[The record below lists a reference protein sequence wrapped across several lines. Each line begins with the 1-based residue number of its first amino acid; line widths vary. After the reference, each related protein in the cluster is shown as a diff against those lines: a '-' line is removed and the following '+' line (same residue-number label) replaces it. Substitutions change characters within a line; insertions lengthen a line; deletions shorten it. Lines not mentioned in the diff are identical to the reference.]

1 MNFLKK
7 GAYQLPAVKRLSDMQ
22 ENTGI
27 DKDNSNTSH
36 FLADGSMVEEENV
49 YSEKN
54 ALEQAIEKEKAE
66 LFSVL
71 QEEIE
76 DDEITDIEWDGWH
89 LWITKLGVGCYRS
102 DKVLDDEFVNRMA
115 IRLSNIMKVNFSR
128 MNPVLE
134 ANTEL
139 LRISIWHES
148 RCGRKSIAI
157 RKIPKRLRFGHE
169 QLIADSY
176 APPSIISLIE
186 NCVTAHMNIVIGGL
200 PHAGKTELLKYL
212 STYIPASE
220 KAGVYED
227 NQEIHYRDIN
237 PGKKCV
243 EFHVDENFTYADV
256 IKAGLR
262 HNVDWEL
269 LSESRGSEVLE
280 LLNALSNGGYCLTTM
295 HLNDVTRLPDR
306 MYNMI
311 GENVSERFINNIYR
325 FIDVGI
331 IVECDNKQQR
341 RIKQLAFFTR
351 TERKNMCH
359 LFFDEGELTRK
370 PIPEEMLKRFQR
382 YGIDNPLN

>member
-1 MNFLKK
+1 MFLLYVLLGGGFRTQINFL
-7 GAYQLPAVKRLSDMQ
+7 
-22 ENTGI
+22 
-27 DKDNSNTSH
+27 DNNSK
-36 FLADGSMVEEENV
+36 AEENAF
-49 YSEKN
+49 SQKN
-54 ALEQAIEKEKAE
+54 TLEQAIEKEKAQ

-71 QEEIE
+71 SEEIE
-76 DDEITDIEWDGWH
+76 DETITDIEWDGWN

-102 DKVLDDEFVNRMA
+102 DKVLDDEFVSRMA

-157 RKIPKRLRFGHE
+157 RKIPTYIRFNHDT
-169 QLIADSY
+169 LIESGY
-176 APPSIISLIE
+176 APEKLINLLE
-186 NCVTAHMNIVIGGL
+186 NCTRAHMNCVIGGL

-212 STYIPASE
+212 STYIPAAE

-243 EFHVDENFTYADV
+243 EFHVDDDFTYADV

-269 LSESRGSEVLE
+269 LSEARGPEVLE

-351 TERKNMCH
+351 TEKINSCH
-359 LFFDEGELTRK
+359 LFYDEGEFTGK
-370 PIPEEMLKRFQR
+370 AVPEEMLKKFKR
-382 YGIDNPLN
+382 YNIENPLD

>member
-1 MNFLKK
+1 MNFFKK
-7 GAYQLPAVKRLSDMQ
+7 ATQENILSENRNMLSDMPKVMNVNADIDPND
-22 ENTGI
+22 ENKFTETT
-27 DKDNSNTSH
+27 KS
-36 FLADGSMVEEENV
+36 V
-49 YSEKN
+49 
-54 ALEQAIEKEKAE
+54 LEQAIEKEKTE

-76 DDEITDIEWDGWH
+76 DENITDIEWDGWN

-102 DKVLDDEFVNRMA
+102 DKILDDEFVNRMA

-134 ANTEL
+134 ANTDV

-157 RKIPKRLRFGHE
+157 RKIPKQLRFGHA
-169 QLIADSY
+169 QLIASNY
-176 APPSIISLIE
+176 APASIINLIE

-212 STYIPASE
+212 STFIPATE

-237 PGKKCV
+237 PCKKCV
-243 EFHVDENFTYADV
+243 EVHVDEDFTYSDF

-306 MYNMI
+306 MFNMI
-311 GENVSERFINNIYR
+311 GENVSERYINNIYR

-331 IVECDNKQQR
+331 VVECDNRQQR
-341 RIKQLAFFTR
+341 KIKQLAFFTR
-351 TERKNMCH
+351 TERKNRCH
-359 LFFDEGELTRK
+359 LFYDEGEFTDV
-370 PIPEEMLKRFQR
+370 PIPEEMLKKFHK
-382 YGIDNPLN
+382 YDIENPLD